1 MSDLMER
8 DLSQLVLSN
17 SSFGPQEINKI
28 SSAIAGDSGQFKVL
42 KNAVA
47 DLELQQPRSPATA
60 VRLGVCYY
68 LMGRY
73 SHAAE
78 TLGQGDGGALTQFYL
93 GKCHFADGNYA
104 AAKTSFE
111 SAATA
116 GYDPDTCALAIG
128 ETERYLGNAAGA
140 LERLNGLS
148 GAVEQTAEYLYQRGA
163 CVAAIG
169 GSPQEVV
176 TYYERAVETDP
187 EHPGALFG
195 LAKET
200 DRNGNDDDAVTL
212 YERAATRFPSN
223 VGTLLNLGIL
233 YEDMGKFD
241 RAIRCYQRILEI
253 YPDHQQARLY
263 MKDARASGDVM
274 FDEDDHRDSDRV
286 SQMLSIPVSDF
297 ELSVRSRNC
306 LQRMGIDSLGD
317 LARTT
322 EHELLASKNFG
333 ETSLVEIRD
342 VLAAKGLE
350 LGALAHEKPQPDVPY
365 APESLSDDERAMHD
379 RPIHD
384 LGLSVRSRKCMVRLG
399 INTIGELLRRTGD
412 ELLECKNFGVTSL
425 REVHEKLGPMGLR
438 LRGD

>member
-1 MSDLMER
+1 
-8 DLSQLVLSN
+8 
-17 SSFGPQEINKI
+17 
-28 SSAIAGDSGQFKVL
+28 
-42 KNAVA
+42 
-47 DLELQQPRSPATA
+47 
-60 VRLGVCYY
+60 
-68 LMGRY
+68 MGRY

-200 DRNGNDDDAVTL
+200 DRNGNDEDAVTL
-212 YERAATRFPSN
+212 YERAATRFPSH
-223 VGTLLNLGIL
+223 VGTLLNLGVL
-233 YEDMGKFD
+233 YEDTGKFD

-253 YPDHQQARLY
+253 YPDHEQARLY

-286 SQMLSIPVSDF
+286 SQILSIPVSDF

-425 REVHEKLGPMGLR
+425 REVREKLGPMGLR
-438 LRGD
+438 IRGD

>member
-1 MSDLMER
+1 MSDLMEC
-8 DLSQLVLSN
+8 DLAQLVLSN
-17 SSFGPQEINKI
+17 NSFGPQEIEKI
-28 SSAIAGDSGQFKVL
+28 SSSISGDSSQFKVL
-42 KNAVA
+42 KNSVS
-47 DLELQQPRSPATA
+47 DLEMQQPRSPATA

-73 SHAAE
+73 SLAAE
-78 TLGQGDGGALTQFYL
+78 TLSQGDGGALTQFYL
-93 GKCHFADGNYA
+93 GKWHFADGNYA
-104 AAKTSFE
+104 TAKSSFE

-116 GYDPDTCALAIG
+116 GYDADTCALAIS
-128 ETERYLGNAAGA
+128 EMERYLGNPTTA
-140 LERLNGLS
+140 LERLNNLS

-169 GSPQEVV
+169 GNPQEVI

-200 DRNGNDDDAVTL
+200 DRNGNDEDAVEL
-212 YERAATRFPSN
+212 YERAATRFPAH
-223 VGTLLNLGIL
+223 VGTLLNLGVL
-233 YEDMGKFD
+233 YEDTGKFD

-263 MKDARASGDVM
+263 MKDARASGDVL
-274 FDEDDHRDSDRV
+274 FDEDDDRDRDRI
-286 SQMLSIPVSDF
+286 SQILNIPVSDF

-317 LARTT
+317 LARTS
-322 EHELLASKNFG
+322 EHELLSSKNFG

-342 VLAAKGLE
+342 ILAAKGME
-350 LGALAHEKPQPDVPY
+350 LGALAHEKPQSDIPY
-365 APESLSDDERAMHD
+365 TPESLSDDERATHD

-384 LGLSVRSRKCMVRLG
+384 LSLSVRARKCMVRLG
-399 INTIGELLRRTGD
+399 INTIGELLRKTQD

-425 REVHEKLGPMGLR
+425 REVREKLGPIGLR

>member
-1 MSDLMER
+1 MSDLMEC

-17 SSFGPQEINKI
+17 NSFGPQEINKI

-42 KNAVA
+42 KNSVA

-200 DRNGNDDDAVTL
+200 DRNGNDEDAVTL
-212 YERAATRFPSN
+212 YERAATRFPSH
-223 VGTLLNLGIL
+223 VGTLLNLGVL
-233 YEDMGKFD
+233 YEDTGKFD

-253 YPDHQQARLY
+253 YPDHEQARLY

-286 SQMLSIPVSDF
+286 SQILSIPVSDF

-365 APESLSDDERAMHD
+365 EPESLSDDERAMHD

-384 LGLSVRSRKCMVRLG
+384 LSLSVRSRKCMVRLG

-425 REVHEKLGPMGLR
+425 REVREKLGPMGLR
-438 LRGD
+438 IRGD

>member
-1 MSDLMER
+1 MSDLMEC

-17 SSFGPQEINKI
+17 SSFGPQEIEKI
-28 SSAIAGDSGQFKVL
+28 SAAIAGDGGQFKVL
-42 KNAVA
+42 KNSVG
-47 DLELQQPRSPATA
+47 DLEMQQPRSPATA

-73 SHAAE
+73 SLAAE
-78 TLGQGDGGALTQFYL
+78 TLSQGDGGALTQFYL
-93 GKCHFADGNYA
+93 GRCHFANGNYA
-104 AAKTSFE
+104 DAKTSFE
-111 SAATA
+111 AAATA
-116 GYDPDTCALAIG
+116 GYSADACALAIS
-128 ETERYLGNAAGA
+128 EAERYMGDAAGA

-169 GSPQEVV
+169 GNPAEVIAL
-176 TYYERAVETDP
+176 YERAVETEP

-200 DRNGNDDDAVTL
+200 DRNGNDDDAIEL
-212 YERAATRFPSN
+212 YERAAARFPAH

-233 YEDMGKFD
+233 YEDNGKYD
-241 RAIRCYQRILEI
+241 RAVRCYQRVLEI
-253 YPDHQQARLY
+253 YPDHEQARLY

-274 FDEDDHRDSDRV
+274 FDEDDHRDRDRM
-286 SQMLSIPVSDF
+286 SQILGIPVSDF

-306 LQRMGIDSLGD
+306 LQRMGIESLGD

-342 VLAAKGLE
+342 ILAAKGLE
-350 LGALAHEKPQPDVPY
+350 LGALAHEKAQPDVPFE
-365 APESLSDDERAMHD
+365 PESLSDDERAMHE

-384 LGLSVRSRKCMVRLG
+384 LSLSVRARKCMVRLG
-399 INTIGELLRRTGD
+399 INTLGELLRKTGD

-425 REVHEKLGPMGLR
+425 REVREKLGPMGLR

>member
-111 SAATA
+111 SAGTA